1 MWILVIIA
9 IVIIAFI
16 IWLAKSGRI
25 IVNKSNAP
33 DSDSPKASLVVETS
47 ISVKTSK
54 KYVEMQEDDNFE
66 DSYSY
71 EADYLMDKYENTC
84 GEAETAFY
92 DMFDLS
98 KRIKLLEKAI
108 STYDEWKNF
117 CYEKG
122 DAGKRYFEDA
132 YSAAS
137 KRPYSPVERDMSGE
151 YVGEYENADFT
162 DIEFLKSVLEYYT
175 SHPDEAKAHLH
186 DEYIFYCGG
195 PDEYEFLMKV
205 QSLPK
210 DLLKIIKQNDCIMQ
224 KELYG
229 MFDERMKSH
238 IQKAVKELSA
248 KGKVIAVKSGNSYML
263 TIRK

>member
-1 MWILVIIA
+1 MWIFVVIA
-9 IVIIAFI
+9 IVIIVLI

-25 IVNKSNAP
+25 IINNSNATDN
-33 DSDSPKASLVVETS
+33 DSKKDSLVIETS
-47 ISVKTSK
+47 ISVETSK
-54 KYVEMQEDDNFE
+54 KYVEMQKDDSFE
-66 DSYSY
+66 DNYSY
-71 EADYLMDKYENTC
+71 KADSLMDKYEKAC
-84 GEAETAFY
+84 GEAESAFY
-92 DMFDLS
+92 DMFDLA
-98 KRIKLLEKAI
+98 KRIKILEKTI
-108 STYDEWKNF
+108 SKYDEWKNF

-122 DAGKRYFEDA
+122 DAGKRYFDDA

-137 KRPYSPVERDMSGE
+137 KRPYSPVDRDMSGD

-162 DIEFLKSVLEYYT
+162 DIEFLKSILEYYT
-175 SHPDEAKAHLH
+175 SHPDEAKSHLH
-186 DEYIFYCGG
+186 NEYVFYCGG
-195 PDEYEFLMKV
+195 PEEYEFLMKV

-210 DLLKIIKQNDCIMQ
+210 DLLKIIKQNDGIMQ
-224 KELYG
+224 KDLYG

>member
-1 MWILVIIA
+1 MWIVAIIA
-9 IVIIAFI
+9 IAIIAFI

-25 IVNKSNAP
+25 IVNKTNAM
-33 DSDSPKASLVVETS
+33 DSDSKKDSIVIETS
-47 ISVKTSK
+47 ISVETSK
-54 KYVEMQEDDNFE
+54 KYVEIQEDDDFE
-66 DSYSY
+66 DHYSY
-71 EADYLMDKYENTC
+71 KADSLMDKYENAC
-84 GEAETAFY
+84 SEAESAFNN
-92 DMFDLS
+92 MFDLS
-98 KRIKLLEKAI
+98 KRVKLLEKAI
-108 STYDEWKNF
+108 SKYEEWKNF

-137 KRPYSPVERDMSGE
+137 THPYSPIERDMSGE
-151 YVGEYENADFT
+151 YIGEYENADFT
-162 DIEFLKSVLEYYT
+162 DIDFLKSVLEYYT
-175 SHPDEAKAHLH
+175 SHPDEVKAHLH

-210 DLLKIIKQNDCIMQ
+210 DLLKIIKQNDGIMQ
-224 KELYG
+224 KDLYG

-248 KGKVIAVKSGNSYML
+248 KGKIIAVKSGNSYML

>member
-1 MWILVIIA
+1 MWVFVIIA
-9 IVIIAFI
+9 IVIVIFVV
-16 IWLAKSGRI
+16 WLAKSGRI
-25 IVNKSNAP
+25 IVNKPNAP
-33 DSDSPKASLVVETS
+33 DNDSPKVTASVITS
-47 ISVKTSK
+47 REYADMKA
-54 KYVEMQEDDNFE
+54 DDTFE
-66 DSYSY
+66 DNYSY
-71 EADYLMDKYENTC
+71 KADSLMDKYENAC
-84 GEAETAFY
+84 SEAESAFY

-108 STYDEWKNF
+108 SKYDEWKNF

-122 DAGKRYFEDA
+122 DAGKRYFDDA
-132 YSAAS
+132 YSVAS
-137 KRPYSPVERDMSGE
+137 KRPYTPIERDLSGD

-162 DIEFLKSVLEYYT
+162 NIEFLKSVLEYYV

-186 DEYIFYCGG
+186 DEYVFYCGG

-210 DLLKIIKQNDCIMQ
+210 DLLKIIKQNDGIMQ
-224 KELYG
+224 KDLYG

-238 IQKAVKELSA
+238 IQKTIKELSA
-248 KGKVIAVKSGNSYML
+248 KNKIIAVKSGNSYML